1 MPIRNRA
8 AVSAIAVVAALA
20 VTAGVAPA
28 APSGTNDGA
37 ATAAAKP
44 NFTFGPIK
52 KNKKKG
58 TAKLYVNVPGPG
70 ELALEGTG
78 RSKSDTTLANS
89 QGSFFLNVKPNAKGK
104 RKLRNKGK
112 LQVNAVVTYTE
123 DNEQPETEATS
134 VLLKLKPKGY

>member
-28 APSGTNDGA
+28 ALSGTNDA
-37 ATAAAKP
+37 ATATAKP

-58 TAKLYVNVPGPG
+58 TAKLYVTVPAAGD
-70 ELALEGTG
+70 LALEGTG
-78 RSKSDTTLANS
+78 RSKSDTTRANS
-89 QGSFFLNVKPNAKGK
+89 QGSVFLNVKPNAKGK

-134 VLLKLKPKGY
+134 VLLKLKSKGY